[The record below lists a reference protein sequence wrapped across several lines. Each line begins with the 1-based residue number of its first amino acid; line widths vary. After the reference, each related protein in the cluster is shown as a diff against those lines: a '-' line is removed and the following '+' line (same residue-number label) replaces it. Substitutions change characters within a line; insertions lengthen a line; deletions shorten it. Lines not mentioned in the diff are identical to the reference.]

1 MANNGYSPK
10 DILRETLTFGASVT
24 AEPVSED
31 TGLYATGALMG
42 FRVDFKVSAVTAGA
56 GISAKLQQRTIDAWT
71 DLAGANA
78 TVAITANGE
87 YSLKQ
92 LALISADQP
101 NFPVKKQIRVV
112 VTTGAGSA
120 VTFDEMYLLQP
131 L

>member
-1 MANNGYSPK
+1 MNNGYTPR
-10 DILRETLTFGASVT
+10 DILREVLTFGASQSNQQ
-24 AEPVSED
+24 VSEEA
-31 TGLYATGALMG
+31 GLYAGGAIHG
-42 FRVDFKVSAVTAGA
+42 FRVDFKVSGVTAGT
-56 GISAKLQQRTIDAWT
+56 GISAKLQQRTIDAWS

-78 TVAITANGE
+78 SVAITADGE

-101 NFPVKKQIRVV
+101 NFPIKKMIRVL
-112 VTTGAGSA
+112 VTTGTGSA